1 MTTIR
6 LATADELADWDERTV
21 DAPGG
26 HVYQSRAWAEHR
38 ARSGWAADHLVF
50 GDEGDGYAAA
60 DEINVELDISDDA
73 ITMAIGPLNGDA
85 VRADLEQS
93 SDGDLGLGRLL
104 ATLVEDAAVEAREDG
119 DWLRLAKR
127 VRGVKPAGTNA

>member
-1 MTTIR
+1 MTQGVELRIPNERPFHGVAR
-6 LATADELADWDERTV
+6 LVVGGLAARHNLSYEALEDLQLALVTV
-21 DAPGG
+21 
-26 HVYQSRAWAEHR
+26 
-38 ARSGWAADHLVF
+38 L
-50 GDEGDGYAAA
+50 EGDGYAAA
-60 DEINVELDISDDA
+60 DEIKVELDIADDA

-104 ATLVEDAAVEAREDG
+104 ATLVEDTAVEAREDG

>member
-1 MTTIR
+1 MTQGVELRIPNERPFHGVAR
-6 LATADELADWDERTV
+6 LVVGGLAARHNLSYEALEDLQLALVTV
-21 DAPGG
+21 
-26 HVYQSRAWAEHR
+26 
-38 ARSGWAADHLVF
+38 L
-50 GDEGDGYAAA
+50 EGDGYAAA
-60 DEINVELDISDDA
+60 DEIKVELDISDDA

-119 DWLRLAKR
+119 DWLRLSKR
-127 VRGVKPAGTNA
+127 VRGIKQAGTNA

>member
-1 MTTIR
+1 MTQGVELRIPNERPFHGVAR
-6 LATADELADWDERTV
+6 LVVGGLAARHNLSYEALEDLQLALVTV
-21 DAPGG
+21 
-26 HVYQSRAWAEHR
+26 
-38 ARSGWAADHLVF
+38 L
-50 GDEGDGYAAA
+50 EGDGYAAA
-60 DEINVELDISDDA
+60 AEIRVELDISDDA

-127 VRGVKPAGTNA
+127 VRGVKPAGTNV

>member
-1 MTTIR
+1 MTQGVELRIPNERPFHGVAR
-6 LATADELADWDERTV
+6 LVVGGLAARHNLSYEALEDLQLALVTV
-21 DAPGG
+21 
-26 HVYQSRAWAEHR
+26 
-38 ARSGWAADHLVF
+38 L
-50 GDEGDGYAAA
+50 EGDGYAAA
-60 DEINVELDISDDA
+60 DEIKVELDIADDA

-85 VRADLEQS
+85 VRANLEQS